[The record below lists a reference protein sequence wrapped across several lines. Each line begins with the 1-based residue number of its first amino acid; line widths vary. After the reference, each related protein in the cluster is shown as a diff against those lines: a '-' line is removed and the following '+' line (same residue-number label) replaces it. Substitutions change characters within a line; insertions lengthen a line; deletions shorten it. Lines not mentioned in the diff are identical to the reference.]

1 MKDLDIKYFKKVM
14 IEKIRKRKCKLLVLI
29 VKVVK
34 YIEGEKFVL
43 EGSDEG
49 VNGGKVVDDNF
60 EQSDKNGN
68 SVVVNDKIR

>member
-34 YIEGEKFVL
+34 YIESEKFVL

-60 EQSDKNGN
+60 EQSDKNDN
-68 SVVVNDKIR
+68 SVVMNDKIR

>member
-43 EGSDEG
+43 EDSDEG

-60 EQSDKNGN
+60 EQSDKNDN

>member
-1 MKDLDIKYFKKVM
+1 M

-60 EQSDKNGN
+60 EQSDKNDN

>member
-14 IEKIRKRKCKLLVLI
+14 NEKIRKRKCKLLVLI

-60 EQSDKNGN
+60 EQSDKNDN

>member
-29 VKVVK
+29 VRVVK

-60 EQSDKNGN
+60 EQSDKNDN

>member
-29 VKVVK
+29 VRVVK

-60 EQSDKNGN
+60 EQSDKNDN
-68 SVVVNDKIR
+68 SVVMNDKIR

>member
-60 EQSDKNGN
+60 EQSDKNDN
-68 SVVVNDKIR
+68 SVVMNDKIR

>member
-43 EGSDEG
+43 GGSDEG

-60 EQSDKNGN
+60 EQSDKNDN

>member
-49 VNGGKVVDDNF
+49 VDGGKVVDDNF
-60 EQSDKNGN
+60 EQSDKNDN

>member
-1 MKDLDIKYFKKVM
+1 MKDLNIKYFKKVM

-60 EQSDKNGN
+60 EQSDKNDN

>member
-29 VKVVK
+29 VKVIK

-49 VNGGKVVDDNF
+49 VNVGKVVDDNF
-60 EQSDKNGN
+60 EQSDKNDN

>member
-60 EQSDKNGN
+60 EQSDKNDN

>member
-1 MKDLDIKYFKKVM
+1 M

-60 EQSDKNGN
+60 EQSDKNDN
-68 SVVVNDKIR
+68 SVVMNDKIR

>member
-1 MKDLDIKYFKKVM
+1 MKDLDLKYFKKVM

-60 EQSDKNGN
+60 EQSDKNDN

>member
-60 EQSDKNGN
+60 E
-68 SVVVNDKIR
+68 

>member
-14 IEKIRKRKCKLLVLI
+14 IEKIRKRKCKLLV
-29 VKVVK
+29 VVK

-60 EQSDKNGN
+60 EQSDKNDN

>member
-34 YIEGEKFVL
+34 YIGGEKFVL

-60 EQSDKNGN
+60 EQSDKNDN
-68 SVVVNDKIR
+68 SVVMNDKIR